1 MKARSRFAI
10 ITTTVA
16 ALTLSAFVASA
27 EMKSAGGGALE
38 FSLPGGTAGLKI
50 EGKSDPDAKDK
61 VTATEAGGKI
71 VVTVLFDCGKTA
83 CIKTGIDTRDEHLR
97 KYIGA
102 DSFSKATLSVDKSK
116 VNIPKDGEETSGSA
130 TGEMDFHGKKNPV
143 AFTYKA
149 KRTGS
154 DVHVRAQIAELKLA
168 DFGIEKPSFAGVS
181 TGMVASIKIKFKLRG
196 E

>member
-10 ITTTVA
+10 ITTTFA

-27 EMKSAGGGALE
+27 ELKSAGGGGLE

-50 EGKSDPDAKDK
+50 EGSSTDVEAHEDA
-61 VTATEAGGKI
+61 GKI
-71 VVTVLFDCGKTA
+71 IVTVNLNCGATA
-83 CIKTGIDTRDEHLR
+83 CMKTGIDKRDEHLR
-97 KYIGA
+97 KYLESDKYG
-102 DSFSKATLSVDKSK
+102 KAVLKADKSK
-116 VNIPKDGEETSGSA
+116 LTIPKDGEESSGSG
-130 TGEMDFHGKKNPV
+130 TGDLTFHGQTHPV
-143 AFTYKA
+143 SFTYKA

-154 DVHVRAQIAELKLA
+154 DVHVKAKIDSLKLA

-181 TGMVASIKIKFKLRG
+181 TGMVAEVKIKFKLRG